1 MLIIWA
7 LYVVAISTL
16 LVAAAW
22 GVERVLRSRG
32 KTTRFVWAAAFTGSF
47 LSPLLGGLFVAV
59 RDVAASRG
67 VGLARALAPASAVEL
82 HPVAEFLDRAAVAG
96 VGADVLFLAG
106 WILATGGALTWL
118 WVSKLSLGRMSAA
131 WKPSS
136 WRGEPVL
143 LTDDIGP
150 SVVGFLRPQLVIPEW
165 VKELSEEQQELV
177 LEHELE
183 HLRVWDPRFSQLFL
197 GLVCLVPW
205 NLPLVAAYRRLRLA
219 IEVDC
224 DRRVVTRKGSR
235 RTYGRTLLEAHSRV
249 PAQALGFLRRSELE
263 QRIRCLVGSDSRW
276 VRIHDGLAVLATVA
290 AVVAFVVLPLPR
302 RTVFGVQTV
311 MGPATPHPVTHDTS
325 PRLLSDDLLA
335 EGVFELQRLARRLDL
350 PEGRV
355 TFYLRIGTDG
365 DVERV
370 VLAGSSGDPRVDA
383 AARRIATRTRWEP
396 ALEDGSPKSVWV
408 YFRELAWA
416 TGAPRSPRPPDLT
429 PSASPTP

>member
-22 GVERVLRSRG
+22 GAERVQRSRG
-32 KTTRFVWAAAFTGSF
+32 RTTRFVWAAAFVGSF

-59 RDVAASRG
+59 RDLAATRG
-67 VGLARALAPASAVEL
+67 VGLARVLAPTSPTEL

-96 VGADVLFLAG
+96 VGADALFLAG
-106 WILATGGALTWL
+106 WLLAAGGALTWL
-118 WVSKLSLGRMSAA
+118 WASKRSLGRMSAA
-131 WKPSS
+131 WTPSS

-143 LTDDIGP
+143 LTDDMGP
-150 SVVGFLRPQLVIPEW
+150 SVVGFLRPRLVIPEW
-165 VKELSEEQQELV
+165 VKDLPEEQQELV

-224 DRRVVTRKGSR
+224 DSRVVTRKGSR

-263 QRIRCLVGSDSRW
+263 QRIRCLVGGESRW
-276 VRIHDGLAVLATVA
+276 VRIHDGLAVLGTVA
-290 AVVAFVVLPLPR
+290 AVVAFTVLPLPR
-302 RTVFGVQTV
+302 RTVFGVQTL
-311 MGPATPHPVTHDTS
+311 MGPATPHPVVHDTP
-325 PRLLSDDLLA
+325 PRLLNDNLVA
-335 EGVFELQRLARRLDL
+335 EGVFELQRLARRLD
-350 PEGRV
+350 PPGGRV
-355 TFYLRIGTDG
+355 TFYLRVGAG
-365 DVERV
+365 GVVERV
-370 VLAGSSGDPRVDA
+370 VLAGSSGDSRVDA

-396 ALEDGSPKSVWV
+396 ALEDGSPKGVWV
-408 YFRELAWA
+408 YFRKLDWV
-416 TGAPRSPRPPDLT
+416 TGPPLSPRPSDPA
-429 PSASPTP
+429 P